1 MLLAAFLSLSY
12 CSSSNSQALGTSDCS
27 TDGTINFVT
36 GTACAEDPNTHA
48 QTDLQIFD
56 GGGPHQQSDFWSG
69 NQGFGTAI
77 ANYGNNNVQLQL
89 FGESINGDASWTY
102 TSQIVSALLQKLT
115 GIKIDGFQ
123 YSWEYRKSDDAF
135 ASDGRCHGQV
145 PNRMMMGC
153 DDKLEISFT
162 IKDSSGKTVITDT
175 FNYDANATDGVWYT
189 ESGLSWFNSQLG
201 YGTDIASFDI
211 SVTGGDGGDGG
222 YHNGGSFL
230 AGPQVRRMTGDII
243 FSQDI
248 CAINALHDPSCSGYA
263 NALFNQQCTANPL
276 YDPACP
282 GYAAALL
289 NQQCTAN
296 PLYDPACPGYA
307 NAYYTQQC
315 NLNPL
320 YDQGC
325 PGYATASYN
334 QQCTNDPTSDPSCP
348 DYYVAMCEED
358 PLFDPGCQGY
368 DTAYFNQQCS
378 LDPQYDTTCS
388 GYVDLSGNDGDFTVL
403 DPLIDDVLTVETDVV
418 TGEPEFYS
426 VPTDDFM
433 QEELVIEQ
441 ETVELD
447 DGFQMV
453 EDDIDEELG
462 ELEMMDDI
470 DSEIA
475 KLESESTEEGSPV
488 DAMMGETNQE
498 DDIEKELQAL
508 EKDANERDEESVAPE
523 DVQIASEGDE
533 LGGQP
538 APGRSKPK
546 PNPIDTKRQKLKLLI
561 AMKAVEAVKELEAA
575 VTLEQQMETQ
585 RRLLALISFVPDF
598 KDYAEKENINQVNF
612 YPPKPTVDHAFARWF
627 LNDPNFKIMED
638 LQYQ

>member
-1 MLLAAFLSLSY
+1 MAFLSLSY
-12 CSSSNSQALGTSDCS
+12 CFSSNAQVLGTSDCS

-77 ANYGNNNVQLQL
+77 ANYGNDNVQLQL
-89 FGESINGDASWTY
+89 FGESINGDATWTY
-102 TSQIVSALLQKLT
+102 TSQIVSALLQQLT
-115 GIKIDGFQ
+115 GVKIDGFQ
-123 YSWEYRKSDDAF
+123 YSWEYRKSDDAL
-135 ASDGRCHGQV
+135 ASTGMCHGQLT
-145 PNRMMMGC
+145 NATSC

-162 IKDSSGKTVITDT
+162 IKDSRGKTVITDT

-201 YGTDIASFDI
+201 FGTDIASFDI

-230 AGPQVRRMTGDII
+230 AGPQVRRMTGDIV

-248 CAINALHDPSCSGYA
+248 CAINALHDPTCPGYA
-263 NALFNQQCTANPL
+263 NALYNQQCTANPL

-282 GYAAALL
+282 GYATALL

-296 PLYDPACPGYA
+296 PLYDPACPGYQT
-307 NAYYTQQC
+307 AY
-315 NLNPL
+315 
-320 YDQGC
+320 
-325 PGYATASYN
+325 YN
-334 QQCTNDPTSDPSCP
+334 QQCANDPTSDPSCP
-348 DYYVAMCEED
+348 DYYIAMCEED

-403 DPLIDDVLTVETDVV
+403 DPLIDDVLSVDTDVA

-453 EDDIDEELG
+453 EDAIDEELG

-475 KLESESTEEGSPV
+475 ALESESTEEGSPI
-488 DAMMGETNQE
+488 DAMMGGAKQE

-508 EKDANERDEESVAPE
+508 EKDTDERDEESVAPE

-546 PNPIDTKRQKLKLLI
+546 PNPVDTKRQKLRLLI
-561 AMKAVEAVKELEAA
+561 AMKAIEAVKELEAA
-575 VTLEQQMETQ
+575 VTLEQQMDTQ

-598 KDYAEKENINQVNF
+598 KDYAEKEQLNQINF

-627 LNDPNFKIMED
+627 LNDPTFGAMEE

>member
-1 MLLAAFLSLSY
+1 MALALSLSY
-12 CSSSNSQALGTSDCS
+12 CSSSNAVLGTSDCS
-27 TDGTINFVT
+27 TDGTTNFVT
-36 GTACAEDPNTHA
+36 GTSCAEDPNTHA
-48 QTDLQIFD
+48 QTELNVFE

-69 NQGFGTAI
+69 NQGAGTGI
-77 ANYGNNNVQLQL
+77 YNGGNDNVQILL
-89 FGESINGDASWTY
+89 HGESINGDAYWTY
-102 TSQIVSALLQKLT
+102 SDQIVSALLQQLT
-115 GIKIDGFQ
+115 GIKIDGFS
-123 YSWEYRKSDDAF
+123 YSWEYKKSDDAF

-153 DDKLEISFT
+153 DDKLEISLT
-162 IKDSSGKTVITDT
+162 IKDSSGKAVVTDT
-175 FNYDANATDGVWYT
+175 FNYDSNNTDGVWYT
-189 ESGLSWFNSQLG
+189 ESGLSWFGSQLG
-201 YGTDIASFDI
+201 FGTDIHSFDI
-211 SVTGGDGGDGG
+211 SITGGDGGDGG
-222 YHNGGSFL
+222 WQNGGSFF
-230 AGPQVRRMTGDII
+230 AGPAVRKMTGDII

-248 CAINALHDPSCSGYA
+248 CAITALHDPSCPGYA
-263 NALFNQQCTANPL
+263 NALYNQQCTANPL
-276 YDPACP
+276 YDPGCP
-282 GYAAALL
+282 GYAAANLT
-289 NQQCTAN
+289 QQCSAN

-307 NAYYTQQC
+307 NAT
-315 NLNPL
+315 
-320 YDQGC
+320 
-325 PGYATASYN
+325 YN
-334 QQCTNDPTSDPSCP
+334 QQCTNDPTSDPGCP
-348 DYYVAMCEED
+348 DYYIAMCKED

-368 DTAYFNQQCS
+368 DTAYFNQQCL
-378 LDPQYDTTCS
+378 LDPQYDVTCS

-403 DPLIDDVLTVETDVV
+403 DPLVDDVVNAEVDIGAPT
-418 TGEPEFYS
+418 FYD
-426 VPTDDFM
+426 VPTENYVQDDFTFT
-433 QEELVIEQ
+433 Q
-441 ETVELD
+441 ETVEID

-453 EDDIDEELG
+453 EDDIESELG

-475 KLESESTEEGSPV
+475 ALESESTEGGSPV
-488 DAMMGETNQE
+488 DAMMGGAKQE

-508 EKDANERDEESVAPE
+508 EKDTSERDEESLAPE
-523 DVQIASEGDE
+523 DIQVADSGDE

-538 APGRSKPK
+538 APGKSKPK

-627 LNDPNFKIMED
+627 LNDPNFEIMED

>member
-1 MLLAAFLSLSY
+1 LLLAAFLSLSY
-12 CSSSNSQALGTSDCS
+12 CSSSNAVLGTSDCS
-27 TDGTINFVT
+27 TDGTTNFVS
-36 GTACAEDPNTHA
+36 GTSCAEDPNTHA
-48 QTDLQIFD
+48 QTELLIFD
-56 GGGPHQQSDFWSG
+56 GGGPSQNSDFWSG
-69 NQGFGTAI
+69 NQGAGTGI
-77 ANYGNNNVQLQL
+77 YNGGNDNVQILL
-89 FGESINGDASWTY
+89 HGESQNGDAYWTY
-102 TSQIVSALLQKLT
+102 TSQIVSGLLQQLT
-115 GIKIDGFQ
+115 GIKIDGFS
-123 YSWEYRKSDDAF
+123 YSWEYKKSDDAF

-153 DDKLEISFT
+153 DDHLEISFT
-162 IKDSSGKTVITDT
+162 IKDSSGKAVITDT
-175 FNYDANATDGVWYT
+175 FNYDSNNTDGTWYT

-211 SVTGGDGGDGG
+211 SITGGDGGDGG
-222 YHNGGSFL
+222 WQNGGSFF
-230 AGPQVRRMTGDII
+230 AGPAVRRMTGDII

-248 CAINALHDPSCSGYA
+248 CAINALHDPSCPGYA
-263 NALFNQQCTANPL
+263 NALYNQQCTANPL
-276 YDPACP
+276 YDPGCP
-282 GYAAALL
+282 GYDAANLT
-289 NQQCTAN
+289 QQCAAN

-307 NAYYTQQC
+307 NA
-315 NLNPL
+315 
-320 YDQGC
+320 
-325 PGYATASYN
+325 AYN
-334 QQCTNDPTSDPSCP
+334 QQCTNDPTSDPGCP
-348 DYYVAMCEED
+348 DYYIAMCEED

-403 DPLIDDVLTVETDVV
+403 DPLIDDVLSIDTDIA

-426 VPTDDFM
+426 VPADDFM

-453 EDDIDEELG
+453 EDGIDEELG

-488 DAMMGETNQE
+488 DAMMGGAKQE

-508 EKDANERDEESVAPE
+508 EEDTNERDEESLAPE

-546 PNPIDTKRQKLKLLI
+546 PNPIDTKREKLKLLI
-561 AMKAVEAVKELEAA
+561 AMKAIEAVKELEAA
-575 VTLEQQMETQ
+575 VTLEQQMDTQ

-598 KDYAEKENINQVNF
+598 KDYAEKEQLNQINF

-627 LNDPNFKIMED
+627 LNDPTFGAMEE

>member
-1 MLLAAFLSLSY
+1 MFRNVTQRLLLAAFLSLSY
-12 CSSSNSQALGTSDCS
+12 CSSSSAQALGTSDCS
-27 TDGTINFVT
+27 TDGTTNFVT
-36 GTACAEDPNTHA
+36 GTSCAEDPNTHA

-56 GGGPHQQSDFWSG
+56 GGGPNQQSDFWGG
-69 NQGFGTAI
+69 NQGAGTGI
-77 ANYGNNNVQLQL
+77 YNGGDDNVQVLL
-89 FGESINGDASWTY
+89 HGESVNGDANWTY
-102 TSQIVSALLQKLT
+102 SSQIVAGLLQQLT
-115 GIKIDGFQ
+115 GIKIDGYA
-123 YSWEYRKSDDAF
+123 YSWEYKKSDDAF
-135 ASDGRCHGQV
+135 ASNGMCHGQV

-162 IKDSSGKTVITDT
+162 IKDSAGKAVVTDT
-175 FNYDANATDGVWYT
+175 FNYDSNNTDGVWYT

-211 SVTGGDGGDGG
+211 SITGGDGGDGG
-222 YHNGGSFL
+222 WQNGGSFF
-230 AGPQVRRMTGDII
+230 AGPAVRRMTGDII

-248 CAINALHDPSCSGYA
+248 CAINALHDPSCPGYA
-263 NALFNQQCTANPL
+263 NALYNQQCTANPL
-276 YDPACP
+276 YDPSCP
-282 GYAAALL
+282 GYAAANLT
-289 NQQCTAN
+289 QQCAAN

-307 NAYYTQQC
+307 NAT
-315 NLNPL
+315 
-320 YDQGC
+320 
-325 PGYATASYN
+325 YN

-348 DYYVAMCEED
+348 DYYTAMCEED

-378 LDPQYDTTCS
+378 LDPQYDTTCI

-403 DPLIDDVLTVETDVV
+403 DPLIDDVLSVETDVA
-418 TGEPEFYS
+418 TGEPDFYS

-433 QEELVIEQ
+433 QDDFVVEQ

-453 EDDIDEELG
+453 EDDIEEEIG
-462 ELEMMDDI
+462 ELEMVDDI

-475 KLESESTEEGSPV
+475 ALESESTEEGSPV
-488 DAMMGETNQE
+488 DAMMGGAKQE

-508 EKDANERDEESVAPE
+508 EEDANEGDDESVAPE
-523 DVQIASEGDE
+523 DIQIASEGDDI
-533 LGGQP
+533 GAQP

-546 PNPIDTKRQKLKLLI
+546 PNPVDTKREKLKLLI
-561 AMKAVEAVKELEAA
+561 AMKAIEAVKELETA
-575 VTLEQQMETQ
+575 VTLEQQMNIQ

-598 KDYAEKENINQVNF
+598 KDYAEKEQLNQINF

-627 LNDPNFKIMED
+627 LNDPTFGAMED